1 MRKPKRKIK
10 NTTLTMHLQRIGTK
24 GGCVTRQ
31 RHGADH
37 YKKAANVRWANH
49 RRKVLEDP
57 LNDNEEKN

>member
-1 MRKPKRKIK
+1 
-10 NTTLTMHLQRIGTK
+10 MHLQRIGTK